1 MVTSRRNPVVA
12 ATSVDAHQI
21 STQSR
26 QAAAGSSISG
36 SRDGN
41 GWRSSDSELLF
52 TSVPTAPPANATSS
66 SHSQAA
72 THQINSLQ
80 QQQQHSDSSGSSSS
94 RFSSDSELLFTSAP
108 TARSAAAAAATSTPP
123 RCRCKATRDFVHAAE
138 IPRLTTSAAPGVYYS
153 RPGSSEF
160 GLIREL
166 SCTDAPGLLPLLT
179 SSDWSGSCR
188 SPMHLAFPLLLRRM
202 CPGRSG
208 SCRLPMHLVLVDAC
222 DFGPRMLSTRT
233 GHSHGMGDAMQA
245 HAEWYGM
252 GRTRHGVRR

>member
-36 SRDGN
+36 CSGGN
-41 GWRSSDSELLF
+41 GWCSSDSELLF
-52 TSVPTAPPANATSS
+52 TSAPTAPPAKFATSS

-108 TARSAAAAAATSTPP
+108 TA
-123 RCRCKATRDFVHAAE
+123 KARA
-138 IPRLTTSAAPGVYYS
+138 
-153 RPGSSEF
+153 
-160 GLIREL
+160 
-166 SCTDAPGLLPLLT
+166 
-179 SSDWSGSCR
+179 
-188 SPMHLAFPLLLRRM
+188 
-202 CPGRSG
+202 
-208 SCRLPMHLVLVDAC
+208 
-222 DFGPRMLSTRT
+222 
-233 GHSHGMGDAMQA
+233 
-245 HAEWYGM
+245 
-252 GRTRHGVRR
+252 